1 METALLKKSRY
12 YTLLIACGV
21 LLSTMDSSMVNVAL
35 PEIMRGFGVGMGEV
49 KLVVLIYLMV
59 ITFSLVF
66 WGRIGDEFGKGKVYL
81 TGMIIFAGGAVVCAG
96 STKFAVLILARAVQ
110 AVGGAMMMAT
120 GPAILKLVSQREHL
134 GRTLG
139 FVGVATSCGLMS
151 GPLVS
156 GFILSVT
163 SWRGVFLVPVP
174 LAVLAALLGSL
185 YLLPDLRQREKLHRQ
200 IFDWQGGALWFGFV
214 SAFVLLA
221 NGTLHHWYFNCAMIL
236 AIALLLYQFFKV
248 EKRAEAP
255 ILPLVLVRRRY
266 YWTSVATAGISFA
279 ALFIVLILL
288 PFYLDYI
295 LGYSPGKIG
304 LAMMALPVS
313 LVVIS
318 PMSGWLY
325 DRLGSARIISTVGLS
340 ISTVAVLCLLL
351 LDGGTSF
358 FAVCWRLTLLGA
370 GQSIFLSP
378 NSASVLSKVQDSY
391 SGITSGIL
399 ATARNFGML
408 SGTALAGTTFS
419 LLYGQLT
426 QGNSVL
432 NFTVEYSDAF
442 LFAQRCTMA
451 IALLLLLSGCL
462 ISWLRGR

>member
-1 METALLKKSRY
+1 MDKAPLTKSRFY
-12 YTLLIACGV
+12 ALLIACGV

-35 PEIMRGFGVGMGEV
+35 PEIMRSFEVGIGEV

-66 WGRIGDEFGKGKVYL
+66 WGRIGDEFGKGRVYI
-81 TGMIIFAGGAVVCAG
+81 TGMVVFACGAVVCAV
-96 STKFAVLILARAVQ
+96 STLFSLLIIARAVQ
-110 AVGGAMMMAT
+110 AVGAAMMMAT
-120 GPAILKLVSQREHL
+120 GPAILKFVSPREHL
-134 GRTLG
+134 GKTLG
-139 FVGVATSCGLMS
+139 FVGVATSCGLMT
-151 GPLVS
+151 GPLIS

-174 LAVLAALLGSL
+174 LAAMAALLGSL
-185 YLLPDLRQREKLHRQ
+185 YLLPDLRKREELHHQ
-200 IFDWQGGALWFGFV
+200 KFDWQGGLLWVGFV
-214 SAFVLLA
+214 VAFVLLA
-221 NGTLHHWYFNCAMIL
+221 NGTLPHWYFNIVMIL
-236 AIALLLYQFFKV
+236 AIIFLLYLFFKV

-266 YWTSVATAGISFA
+266 YWTGVATAGISFG

-295 LGYSPGKIG
+295 LQYSPRRIG
-304 LAMMALPVS
+304 LVMMALPVS
-313 LVVIS
+313 LVVMS

-325 DRLGSARIISTVGLS
+325 DRLGSARVISTVGLL

-351 LDGGTSF
+351 LDGDSSF
-358 FAVCWRLTLLGA
+358 FGVCWRLTLLGA
-370 GQSIFLSP
+370 GQSVFLSP

-391 SGITSGIL
+391 AGITSGIL

-419 LLYGQLT
+419 LLYGRLT
-426 QGNSVL
+426 SGKSVL
-432 NFTVEYSDAF
+432 HFTHDYGDAF
-442 LFAQRCTMA
+442 LFAQRSTLA
-451 IALLLLLSGCL
+451 IALLLLFCGCL
-462 ISWLRGR
+462 ISWSRGR